1 MQPLLPSDDAGD
13 GEHQHDVA
21 AYRRR
26 RDITS
31 PEYLHE
37 LDPQPQIALI
47 VADHGST
54 SEQQRA
60 RMANVEVCP
69 GSQSQRCGNLLLN
82 AETKCFDQRTQVTAT
97 AGQLLTNVFI
107 DASVDTP
114 SIYDVVRSTLHSNR
128 IAMSRVNVITLSSD
142 CATNCTS
149 AASDHRD
156 DGGRPLPSS
165 DGDTA
170 RSADEVVVT
179 TLKFVHRARAEHDYV
194 LSTMD

>member
-1 MQPLLPSDDAGD
+1 MVGCLLALSVMQA
-13 GEHQHDVA
+13 HYYDVA

-54 SEQQRA
+54 TEQQRA
-60 RMANVEVCP
+60 RMVNAGVCS
-69 GSQSQRCGNLLLN
+69 GSQSQRRGNLLLN
-82 AETKCFDQRTQVTAT
+82 AEAKCFDQRTQVTAT

-107 DASVDTP
+107 GASVVTP

-128 IAMSRVNVITLSSD
+128 IAMSRVNVIMLSSD

-156 DGGRPLPSS
+156 DGGRPLPGS
-165 DGDTA
+165 D
-170 RSADEVVVT
+170 
-179 TLKFVHRARAEHDYV
+179 
-194 LSTMD
+194 